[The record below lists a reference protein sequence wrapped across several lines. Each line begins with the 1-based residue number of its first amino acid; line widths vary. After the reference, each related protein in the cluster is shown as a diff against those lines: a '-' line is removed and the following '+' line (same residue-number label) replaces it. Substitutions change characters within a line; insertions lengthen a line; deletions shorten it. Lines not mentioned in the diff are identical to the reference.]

1 MGLRHTRRPGSDREP
16 EGRRHDPAG
25 GVAVDASDALVVRDV
40 RKTFA
45 ATRALRGV
53 DLVMRPAEVLALVGQ
68 NGCGKSTLVKLLAGF
83 HEPDSPAQVQCHG
96 RAFALGDAGAAHAAG
111 LRFVHQ
117 DLGVVPMLN
126 TMDNLALGFGY
137 ACGAGRRI
145 KWREQNRAAREAL
158 DALGYGF
165 DVSVPLVQLAPV
177 ERTAVAIARALQGID
192 PKSSVLVLDEP
203 TATMPRPEVERMFGI
218 INSLRS
224 AGVSV
229 LYVSHHLNEV
239 YAISDRITVMRDGKL
254 VDTRPTAELPR
265 HELAEMIV
273 GHVIETVASEVSEA
287 DGPVVLDLENLTTS
301 ALHGIDLQVR
311 AGEIV
316 GVAGLTGSGREQL
329 CDAVFGGIRRSGA
342 VRVEGREVEAMR
354 PDLMVRHRVGLVP
367 ADRREM
373 GIFETMTVRENFT
386 IPDVSQYSRWLLF
399 RHRAER
405 RDVERLSKKLRVKT
419 AGTETGI
426 DALSGGNQQKV
437 VVGRWL
443 RLQPAVLL
451 LDDPTQGV
459 DIGAKADIHQLIDEV
474 AETGAAVL
482 ICSTDEAELE
492 RLCHRVVV
500 LRNGHVGTQLPRS
513 RASAAQITRE
523 TLGVG
528 DRAEATS
535 ARKVTP

>member
-1 MGLRHTRRPGSDREP
+1 MGPRHASQPGSDP
-16 EGRRHDPAG
+16 ESGAGQYDPNRGA
-25 GVAVDASDALVVRDV
+25 AADASDALVARDV
-40 RKTFA
+40 RKTFG

-83 HEPDSPAQVQCHG
+83 HEPDSATQVECHG
-96 RAFALGDAGAAHAAG
+96 RTFALGDAAAAHAAG

-117 DLGVVPMLN
+117 DLGVVPALN

-165 DVSVPLVQLAPV
+165 DVSVPLIQLAPV
-177 ERTAVAIARALQGID
+177 ERTAVSIARALQGID

-218 INSLRS
+218 IHSLRS

-239 YAISDRITVMRDGKL
+239 YAISDRITVMRDGEL
-254 VDTRPTAELPR
+254 IDTRPTAELPR

-273 GHVIETVASEVSEA
+273 GHVIDTVTSEVSEA
-287 DGPVVLDLENLTTS
+287 AGPVVLELEKLTTS
-301 ALHGIDLQVR
+301 ALRGIDLQVR
-311 AGEIV
+311 EGEIV

-329 CDAVFGGIRRSGA
+329 CDAVFGGIRRAGT
-342 VRVEGREVEAMR
+342 VRVKGRELEAMR

-367 ADRREM
+367 ADRREL
-373 GIFETMTVRENFT
+373 GIFETMTLRENFT
-386 IPDVSQYSRWLLF
+386 IPDVSQYSRRLFF

-405 RDVERLSKKLRVKT
+405 RDVERLSRELRVKA

-443 RLQPAVLL
+443 RLEPTVLL
-451 LDDPTQGV
+451 LDEPTQGV
-459 DIGAKADIHQLIDEV
+459 DIGAKADIHQLIDHV
-474 AETGAAVL
+474 AATGTAVL
-482 ICSTDEAELE
+482 VCSTDEAELE
-492 RLCHRVVV
+492 RLCHRVIV
-500 LRNGHVGTQLPRS
+500 LRDGHVAIQLPRS
-513 RASAAQITRE
+513 GASAARIVRE

-535 ARKVTP
+535 ARKVAP